1 MSRETDAAF
10 SVVHLRNLVTE
21 GQWIEAMSYLKRFL
35 PVDNDECLSI
45 QAKVLVRFLVI
56 HLDLAYILTGTKQGD
71 ELAGSFCKYL
81 NHRRTLCRGSLR
93 LRCLLLTVLNAKQQ
107 FGYVQLH
114 MWFMYRILH
123 LISWP
128 VVS

>member
-1 MSRETDAAF
+1 MSRETDVAF

-35 PVDNDECLSI
+35 PVDNDEYLSI

-71 ELAGSFCKYL
+71 ELAGFFCNL